1 MAPERC
7 QSGFKS
13 GGRGSGSKEFR
24 FFQAN
29 FRKILISS
37 GNLKKCS
44 FLGKNC
50 PFTATSELII
60 LFLFKSR
67 HFRTYFLYT
76 IRYNNISKGN
86 HFRYQHSSNCESQR
100 TYIAQD
106 TSSRYI
112 AQEYIFYQCLV
123 FCCNGCILTEGRT
136 DKNNPART
144 KPSRQKTPR
153 QTPEQKP
160 PRTNTYPL

>member
-60 LFLFKSR
+60 LFLFKSH

-76 IRYNNISKGN
+76 IRYNNISRPVHDPSPRPPCNLPRPPAKNLGVA
-86 HFRYQHSSNCESQR
+86 
-100 TYIAQD
+100 TPTLQD
-106 TSSRYI
+106 
-112 AQEYIFYQCLV
+112 
-123 FCCNGCILTEGRT
+123 
-136 DKNNPART
+136 
-144 KPSRQKTPR
+144 
-153 QTPEQKP
+153 
-160 PRTNTYPL
+160 